1 MNKVWLLLFALILV
15 VSAVSCGGDEAE
27 PTPTTGT
34 ISGTLSLQAGMSGDL
49 NNTRVAIYADLV
61 DWANDLVLVS
71 VGASGG
77 GGSATFTLSNL
88 TPGTYYLDAWKDVN
102 NNTLFD
108 TGDLYG
114 WYGSSAYPGGSISPL
129 MVSAGQTTTV
139 TIQMIVLP

>member
-1 MNKVWLLLFALILV
+1 MKKVWLLLFALVLV
-15 VSAVSCGGDEAE
+15 VSVVSCGGDEAE

-61 DWANDLVLVS
+61 DWANDLVLAS
-71 VGASGG
+71 VGASGS
-77 GGSATFTLSNL
+77 GGSATFALSNV

-102 NNTLFD
+102 NNQLFD
-108 TGDLYG
+108 AGDLYG
-114 WYGSSAYPGGSISPL
+114 WYGSATYPGGSISPL

-139 TIQMIVLP
+139 TIQMIVLQ